1 MIAYRLHRDQCASRF
16 NFCDPSNRTQ
26 LPMNSAHPRYP
37 RDAMEAWLRRSGQ
50 TREDNSASSPLDA
63 ALNTL
68 IDIVFFASL
77 ENEEGSPIRVRVVY
91 HEQGIDG
98 LRNVKE
104 VNLVAGGHGT
114 IPAWQILPLE
124 QADGVTDLTVK
135 TLAKIAP
142 AASLPRA
149 AVVVG
154 SRNGQ
159 FEIQGLA

>member
-1 MIAYRLHRDQCASRF
+1 
-16 NFCDPSNRTQ
+16 
-26 LPMNSAHPRYP
+26 MNSAHPRYP